1 MKAWIIK
8 HHEKIGIEQLEFSK
22 QCFILTMLGRKEP
35 THKMLIVLSSV
46 MAKMF
51 HLVMELRKMFLK
63 HSGSLKKIDGR
74 EL

>member
-8 HHEKIGIEQLEFSK
+8 HHEKIGIEQPEFSK
-22 QCFILTMLGRKEP
+22 QCFILTVLGRKEP

-51 HLVMELRKMFLK
+51 HLVMELRKMLLK